1 MRVVVAAAL
10 AMATVLLAGCNQA
23 AKSANEPSQSP
34 AAPVVAPVAI
44 SAPSAVV
51 MSAVTVP
58 RGKFDAISNT
68 AMGVTGDLSAADG
81 GFAFSQGQTYS
92 LEGVGEAKGADPYAS
107 TKASLASLINIA
119 DTAALK
125 VFRVTSE
132 DRARARNGG
141 FCGAEPTTFIVTHE
155 GVDGGGSPA
164 LFLIAF
170 QGLKPPS
177 ATSPEADL
185 CGTFMYAPSAGPPA
199 TK

>member
-1 MRVVVAAAL
+1 MRVLVAAAL
-10 AMATVLLAGCNQA
+10 AVATVSLAGCNQA
-23 AKSANEPSQSP
+23 AKPAGEPSQSP
-34 AAPVVAPVAI
+34 EAVITPAAI
-44 SAPSAVV
+44 STPSPI
-51 MSAVTVP
+51 VTAP
-58 RGKFDAISNT
+58 RGTFDAISNT

-81 GFAFSQGQTYS
+81 DFAFSQGQTYR
-92 LEGVGEAKGADPYAS
+92 LEGVAEARGADPYAS

-119 DTAALK
+119 DTAVLK
-125 VFRVTSE
+125 VFRVTGE

-141 FCGAEPTTFIVTHE
+141 FCGAEPTTFILTHE

-170 QGLKPPS
+170 KGPNPPS